1 VTVTVGNVPTSPVA
15 KTPGFQ
21 NTTVTKGSSR
31 VHSEVHMNGVVY
43 VASYSDHTYDYS
55 SGVQVDRTSTPYL
68 TAYNRATGAV
78 ITTWNCALNGG
89 VQELCLVNAGAQLAI
104 CGAFTSCCGS
114 ARGLVAMVNTLSGPS
129 DTSAAALATGF
140 GNMALSGGEAKAMW
154 PNARG
159 ETQLATDT
167 LYVGGN
173 FTGKAVKIKKTSGT
187 WAVDG
192 GWNPSTSVSSGY
204 VQCLTAKSDH
214 SKVFLGGTIPNSCAL
229 VDGATGAAQAF
240 GVGWTATGAQH
251 CIGCASD
258 DTYLVFG
265 GDAGPN
271 IAFVTDWAGSGP
283 RPLPAGGTG
292 AHGYDYYEPQ
302 GNIQGVGLIY
312 TTTSPT
318 GKMWAL
324 CHHDVLGAPTT
335 SSSAAGFSTFGI
347 LGIQYGANTNGTAV
361 LWANPPKVAGSGVEI
376 LKCWGATQDR
386 GPDQSY
392 RVGLM
397 GDYLSVN
404 GDTTKIRYAAF
415 APSVTGGPPPP
426 PPPPANSWTCP
437 SDHSADTKFFSV
449 LETATDALGNTT
461 QVRSNIVGPI
471 GVAGAVPVNTVA
483 PAVDATSIQAGFTI
497 HWTPGT
503 WTNTPTSHTYQMQ
516 RRQTGNSTIISTV
529 SSATSYTT
537 LVTDIGYDVRFE
549 ETETNASG
557 SGAPAFSP
565 WTTIVPPIEN
575 PPVVPTIILTQPPN
589 DITLIGNAGDAYTV
603 VGTVTSDSA
612 INFCFV
618 NNQLVEV
625 DDFNAF
631 SRVISLSLGAN
642 LVTVVAADNDDD
654 TSTLTHTITLAQQG
668 GGGGGGGGGSGD
680 GGDVAQSSDL
690 LRLEREL
697 GQRGLE

>member
-1 VTVTVGNVPTSPVA
+1 VTVVVGNVPTSPVA

-55 SGVQVDRTSTPYL
+55 SGSQVDRTSTPYL

-89 VQELCLVNAGAQLAI
+89 VQEVCLVNAGAQLAI

-114 ARGLVAMVNTLSGPS
+114 SRVGVAMVNTLSGPS

-140 GNMALSGGEAKAMW
+140 GNMNLSGGEAKAMW

-159 ETQLATDT
+159 ETQVATDT
-167 LYVGGN
+167 LYVGGQ
-173 FTGKAVKIKKTSGT
+173 FTGKAVKIKKTAGV

-192 GWNPSTSVSSGY
+192 GWDPSSSVSSGY

-229 VDGATGAAQAF
+229 LDGATGAAQAF

-251 CIGCASD
+251 CIACASD

-283 RPLPAGGTG
+283 RALPAGGTG

-302 GNIQGVGLIY
+302 GNIQGIGLIY

-335 SSSAAGFSTFGI
+335 YSSAATFSTFGI
-347 LGIQYGANTNGTAV
+347 VGIQYGANTNGTAV
-361 LWANPPKVAGSGVEI
+361 MWANPPKVAGSGVEI

-397 GDYLSVN
+397 GDYTSVN
-404 GDTTKIRYAAF
+404 GDATKIRYAAF

-437 SDHSADTKFFSV
+437 NDASADGKFFSV
-449 LETATDALGNTT
+449 LETATDALGNVT
-461 QVRSNIVGPI
+461 QVRSNVVGPI
-471 GVAGAVPVNTVA
+471 GAAGSVPVNTVA
-483 PAVDATSIQAGFTI
+483 PAVDVTTIQAGGTI

-516 RRQTGNSTIISTV
+516 RRQTGSSTILSTV
-529 SSATSYTT
+529 TATTSYATIT
-537 LVTDIGYDVRFE
+537 TDIGYDLRFK
-549 ETETNASG
+549 ETETNGSG

-575 PPVVPTIILTQPPN
+575 PPIVPTIILTQPPN

-603 VGTVTSDSA
+603 TGTVTSDSA

-625 DDFNAF
+625 DDSNAF

-668 GGGGGGGGGSGD
+668 GGTGGGGD
-680 GGDVAQSSDL
+680 GGDVLQSSDL